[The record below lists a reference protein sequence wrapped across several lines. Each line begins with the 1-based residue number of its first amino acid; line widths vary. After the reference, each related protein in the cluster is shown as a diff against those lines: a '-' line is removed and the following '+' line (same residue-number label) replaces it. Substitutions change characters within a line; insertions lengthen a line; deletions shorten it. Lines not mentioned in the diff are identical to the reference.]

1 MVKKP
6 PVVWDT
12 WAQSLGWEDSLE
24 KGTVT
29 HAGILDWRIPWTW
42 GRKESDT
49 TERLSLHYY
58 LCACVLI
65 HLCSV
70 CTRVRV
76 CVHIDTVSGRSCSQ
90 LPGQKD
96 GLSLGK
102 TQAGGSGVS
111 HPAGLQF
118 LPSLAASSVL
128 VFCGGC
134 SAPVPIRILPW
145 ALWWPE
151 LAGDSRLTLMSLK
164 GQEHVDPAGRSRC
177 LGDRLPRTLLAA
189 VP

>member
-1 MVKKP
+1 M
-6 PVVWDT
+6 PVF
-12 WAQSLGWEDSLE
+12 
-24 KGTVT
+24 
-29 HAGILDWRIPWTW
+29 WT
-42 GRKESDT
+42 GEFHGHGVAKSRT
-49 TERLSLHYY
+49 RLSDFHFT
-58 LCACVLI
+58 I
-65 HLCSV
+65 
-70 CTRVRV
+70 T
-76 CVHIDTVSGRSCSQ
+76 CVHVCLYICAVYAHKCVYVHIHTVSGRSCSQ

-96 GLSLGK
+96 GLSLGT

-118 LPSLAASSVL
+118 LRSLAASSVL

-151 LAGDSRLTLMSLK
+151 LAGDSRLTLMSLR
-164 GQEHVDPAGRSRC
+164 GQEHVDPAGRSHC

>member
-1 MVKKP
+1 M
-6 PVVWDT
+6 
-12 WAQSLGWEDSLE
+12 
-24 KGTVT
+24 
-29 HAGILDWRIPWTW
+29 PWTW
-42 GRKESDT
+42 GHKEAYT
-49 TERLSLHYY
+49 NEQLSLHYY

-70 CTRVRV
+70 AHKCV
-76 CVHIDTVSGRSCSQ
+76 CVCTYILFLGGLVVNSLDRRMDSVLGRQ
-90 LPGQKD
+90 NP
-96 GLSLGK
+96 
-102 TQAGGSGVS
+102 QAGGSGVS

-134 SAPVPIRILPW
+134 SASVPIRILPW

-151 LAGDSRLTLMSLK
+151 LAGDSRLTLMSPR
-164 GQEHVDPAGRSRC
+164 GQEHVDPAGRCRC
-177 LGDRLPRTLLAA
+177 LGDRLPTTLLAA